1 MFELT
6 AFLLFGA
13 SFKKFK
19 WLSWVFHLIL
29 MMRLFYVND
38 GNISIFFI
46 VNALTFLL
54 LPLILRSI
62 KFGNNI
68 SSILVP
74 LIWSVII
81 DTVSIVLFPIATPYL
96 AYIWQGILFNYK
108 GIFMPAVIV
117 VGYNAIELY
126 FKKKE
131 KTFYENI

>member
-1 MFELT
+1 
-6 AFLLFGA
+6 
-13 SFKKFK
+13 
-19 WLSWVFHLIL
+19 

-81 DTVSIVLFPIATPYL
+81 DTVSMALFPIATPYL